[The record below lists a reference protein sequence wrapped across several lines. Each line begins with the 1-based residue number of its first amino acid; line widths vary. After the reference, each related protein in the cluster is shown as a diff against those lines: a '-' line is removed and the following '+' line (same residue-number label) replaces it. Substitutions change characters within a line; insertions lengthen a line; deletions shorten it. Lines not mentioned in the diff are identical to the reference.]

1 MNYVDRLA
9 IEIETRKSQLKALRE
24 RNAEFACREIESEI
38 TLLKNELNRYKSYEA
53 IKVHHIYS
61 KSEN

>member
-9 IEIETRKSQLKALRE
+9 IEIETRKSQLKALQE
-24 RNAEFACREIESEI
+24 RHADYACREIEHEI
-38 TLLKNELNRYKSYEA
+38 NLLKNELNRYKSYEA
-53 IKVHHIYS
+53 TKVHHIYS